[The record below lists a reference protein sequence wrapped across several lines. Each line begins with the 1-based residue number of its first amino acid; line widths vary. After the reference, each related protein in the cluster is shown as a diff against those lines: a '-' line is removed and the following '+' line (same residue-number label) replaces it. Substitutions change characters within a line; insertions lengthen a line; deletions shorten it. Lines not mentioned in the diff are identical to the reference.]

1 MRKVIKVIGGL
12 RSVGIPVYL
21 AGRWQQKCIDR
32 WKEEASKQRA
42 MFLVMNQWT
51 NVKQANR
58 NLEEYFLKNELRK
71 IAIYGMGLMGQQL
84 IKELKDSSIETA
96 YGIDRNSDGIVSGI
110 KVVTMDEELA
120 DVDAVVV
127 TVLKEFDEIRDALTK
142 KLNCSVVAIE
152 DILNEF

>member
-1 MRKVIKVIGGL
+1 MWEFLFIL
-12 RSVGIPVYL
+12 RADGS
-21 AGRWQQKCIDR
+21 KSDR

-127 TVLKEFDEIRDALTK
+127 TLLKEFDEIRDALTK

>member
-1 MRKVIKVIGGL
+1 MRKGIKVIGGL
-12 RSVGIPVYL
+12 MSVGIPVYL

-84 IKELKDSSIETA
+84 IK
-96 YGIDRNSDGIVSGI
+96 DRFWHQGGNNG
-110 KVVTMDEELA
+110 
-120 DVDAVVV
+120 
-127 TVLKEFDEIRDALTK
+127 
-142 KLNCSVVAIE
+142 
-152 DILNEF
+152 

>member
-1 MRKVIKVIGGL
+1 MRKGIKVIGGL
-12 RSVGIPVYL
+12 MSVGIPVYL

-84 IKELKDSSIETA
+84 INELKHSSIETA